1 MKKSNIFSH
10 AVTFIISVIFALP
23 LLIGPV
29 NAQQMQN
36 INPFYIDFAEA
47 IIMQD
52 NGKMQEIVQAY
63 EGNKKIFSQL
73 LVSSH
78 KTLGVDNL
86 PPLLTIAMLTANA
99 EAFDLIYK
107 NILEESRYNALEDA
121 FVAFPND
128 PYKTRQSGLAYWIQ
142 TKDIGSFMYGYGEA
156 ETNGDIIEQLTQALA
171 EFQEDEY
178 IEKVT
183 RNLK

>member
-1 MKKSNIFSH
+1 MKKSNILSN
-10 AVTFIISVIFALP
+10 AVTFLISVIFALP

-29 NAQQMQN
+29 NAQQTQS

-52 NGKMQEIVQAY
+52 SSKMQEIVQAY
-63 EGNKKIFSQL
+63 EGSGNPLSQL

-78 KTLGVDNL
+78 KSLGKDNL

-107 NILEESRYNALEDA
+107 NILEESRYNALEEA
-121 FVAFPND
+121 FAAFPND
-128 PYKTRQSGLAYWIQ
+128 SYKTRQSGLAYWIQ
-142 TKDIGSFMYGYGEA
+142 TNDIGSFIYGYGEA

-183 RNLK
+183 RNLR